1 MHFNQ
6 AGRKFSS
13 GLFFMGVRMTMKI
26 TSAANPRVKRLTSLR
41 KKAKLRRE
49 EQVFLLEGERLFT
62 DTPPALLEEVYV
74 TEAFLEERLGGKA
87 PSNCTILTPEIMQK
101 VSDTE
106 TPQGV
111 LCVAK
116 MPRYGREDLLG
127 PAPSAEK
134 AGSSDGA
141 EKPLLLI
148 LENIQDPG
156 NLGTMIRTA
165 EAAGVTG
172 VLMSRDTVDLFNPKT
187 VRATM
192 SAIFRVPF
200 MYTDDLISEMHWL
213 RESCGMKIYA
223 AHLEASRPYDEADC
237 TGPCAFLIGNEGNG
251 LSVEAAEA
259 ATGKVHIPMK
269 GQIES
274 LNAAMAAGILLFE
287 ASRQRRTGG

>member
-1 MHFNQ
+1 
-6 AGRKFSS
+6 
-13 GLFFMGVRMTMKI
+13 MTDRI
-26 TSAANPRVKRLTSLR
+26 TSASNARVKRLTALR

-49 EQVFLLEGERLFT
+49 EQVFLLEGERLYT
-62 DTPPALLEEVYV
+62 DTPSGFLREVYM
-74 TEAFLEERLGGKA
+74 TEEFLKEKLGGAA
-87 PSNCTILTPEIMQK
+87 PENCTIVTPEVMRKI
-101 VSDTE
+101 SDTE

-116 MPRYGREDLLG
+116 MPRYEMKDLLAG
-127 PAPSAEK
+127 AHYSATGDS
-134 AGSSDGA
+134 ADSALLSAAQADLRSA
-141 EKPLLLI
+141 PLLLI

-156 NLGTMIRTA
+156 NLGTMMRTA

-172 VLMSRDTVDLFNPKT
+172 VLMSSDTVDLFNPKT

-200 MYTDDLISEMHWL
+200 MYTNDLAGEMRSL
-213 RESCGMKIYA
+213 QESYGIKIYA
-223 AHLEASRPYDEADC
+223 AHLKASRPYDEVVC

-251 LSVEAAEA
+251 LTDAAAEA
-259 ATGKVHIPMK
+259 ADARIHIPMK

-287 ASRQRRTGG
+287 AARQRRTGAVSGR

>member
-1 MHFNQ
+1 
-6 AGRKFSS
+6 
-13 GLFFMGVRMTMKI
+13 
-26 TSAANPRVKRLTSLR
+26 
-41 KKAKLRRE
+41 
-49 EQVFLLEGERLFT
+49 
-62 DTPPALLEEVYV
+62 
-74 TEAFLEERLGGKA
+74 
-87 PSNCTILTPEIMQK
+87 
-101 VSDTE
+101 
-106 TPQGV
+106 
-111 LCVAK
+111 
-116 MPRYGREDLLG
+116 
-127 PAPSAEK
+127 
-134 AGSSDGA
+134 
-141 EKPLLLI
+141 
-148 LENIQDPG
+148 
-156 NLGTMIRTA
+156 
-165 EAAGVTG
+165 
-172 VLMSRDTVDLFNPKT
+172 MSRDTVDLFNPKT

-223 AHLEASRPYDEADC
+223 AHLKASRPYDEVCC